1 MIRVGD
7 KVRSIYH
14 PDKGTAVAR
23 DPELQAFL
31 VELEGEN
38 LELRAWRGGDTW
50 RGVYST
56 DPSKYYMWYF
66 SVDLEL
72 IKPGNQRIP
81 KKYI

>member
-23 DPELQAFL
+23 DPELQGFL

-38 LELRAWRGGDTW
+38 LELRAWRGGDT
-50 RGVYST
+50 
-56 DPSKYYMWYF
+56 
-66 SVDLEL
+66 
-72 IKPGNQRIP
+72 
-81 KKYI
+81 